1 MTISNHNRRT
11 QFPVKADKIWVMG
24 VQSRRKKFYLF
35 FRAKGKK
42 YSHFEF
48 EIYIRLLLK
57 KYDYK
62 KFEFFTKTDMYKA
75 LRSDMY
81 KVYEDFPVDFFKT
94 TYKLI
99 NPEVAELDEKEELF
113 ND

>member
-1 MTISNHNRRT
+1 
-11 QFPVKADKIWVMG
+11 
-24 VQSRRKKFYLF
+24 
-35 FRAKGKK
+35 
-42 YSHFEF
+42 
-48 EIYIRLLLK
+48 
-57 KYDYK
+57 
-62 KFEFFTKTDMYKA
+62 MYKA